1 MALQTKR
8 KIGIRKEILLSFIIL
23 NLIALGAI
31 AIVALLFNNLIGN
44 SITGA
49 TEEVL
54 ENINDN
60 TLTQFAIIVVTL
72 WEIIVISLFVG
83 LKLADSVV
91 KPIQKLTNIALK
103 LCTHDLK
110 TVSFQEIAKDF
121 DKEIETQETE
131 LGNLTEAFKKLVN
144 RVKEDIGK

>member
-1 MALQTKR
+1 MTQEKKR
-8 KIGIRKEILLSFIIL
+8 KSGIRKEILLSFIIL
-23 NLIALGAI
+23 NVIALGIIAITAI
-31 AIVALLFNNLIGN
+31 AFNNIIGN

-49 TEEVL
+49 TEEVQ
-54 ENINDN
+54 ENIEI
-60 TLTQFAIIVVTL
+60 QSAIILVTL

-110 TVSFQEIAKDF
+110 TVSFQEIATDF
-121 DKEIETQETE
+121 DKEIATQETE

-144 RVKEDIGK
+144 RVKEDVDKE

>member
-1 MALQTKR
+1 MSQQVKR
-8 KIGIRKEILLSFIIL
+8 KIGIRQEILISFVIL
-23 NLIALGAI
+23 NLIGLGAI
-31 AIVALLFNNLIGN
+31 AITAIVFNNVIGN

-49 TEEVL
+49 TAVVL
-54 ENINDN
+54 EN
-60 TLTQFAIIVVTL
+60 TETQFALILITV

-110 TVSFQEIAKDF
+110 TVSFQDIATDF
-121 DKEIETQETE
+121 DKETENQETE
-131 LGNLTEAFKKLVN
+131 LGNLTQAFKKLVN
-144 RVKEDIGK
+144 RVKEDIK

>member
-1 MALQTKR
+1 MAQQTKR
-8 KIGIRKEILLSFIIL
+8 KIGIRKEILISFIIL
-23 NLIALGAI
+23 NIIALGTIAMTAI
-31 AIVALLFNNLIGN
+31 IFNSVIGN

-49 TEEVL
+49 TDQVE
-54 ENINDN
+54 ENIEV
-60 TLTQFAIIVVTL
+60 QFAIILVTL

-110 TVSFQEIAKDF
+110 TVSFQEIATDF

-144 RVKEDIGK
+144 RVKEDIDK

>member
-1 MALQTKR
+1 MAQQTKR
-8 KIGIRKEILLSFIIL
+8 KLGIRKEILISFIIL
-23 NLIALGAI
+23 NLIALGTI
-31 AIVALLFNNLIGN
+31 AIVALIFNNIIGN

-49 TEEVL
+49 TTEVL
-54 ENINDN
+54 EN
-60 TLTQFAIIVVTL
+60 TETQFAIILITL

-110 TVSFQEIAKDF
+110 TVSFQEIATDF

-144 RVKEDIGK
+144 RVKEDIK

>member
-1 MALQTKR
+1 MAQEKKR
-8 KIGIRKEILLSFIIL
+8 KSGIRKEILLSFIIL
-23 NLIALGAI
+23 NVIALGTI
-31 AIVALLFNNLIGN
+31 AITAITFNNIIGN

-54 ENINDN
+54 ANIEI
-60 TLTQFAIIVVTL
+60 QSAIILVTL

-110 TVSFQEIAKDF
+110 TVSFQEIATDF
-121 DKEIETQETE
+121 DKEIATQETE
-131 LGNLTEAFKKLVN
+131 LGNLTQAFKKLVN
-144 RVKEDIGK
+144 RVKEDVDKE

>member
-1 MALQTKR
+1 MTQQAKR
-8 KIGIRKEILLSFIIL
+8 KIGIRQEILISFVIL
-23 NLIALGAI
+23 NVIALGAL
-31 AIVALLFNNLIGN
+31 AITAIIFNNIIGN

-49 TEEVL
+49 TAEVL
-54 ENINDN
+54 ENSEV
-60 TLTQFAIIVVTL
+60 QGAIIIVTM
-72 WEIIVISLFVG
+72 WEIIVISLFVV

-110 TVSFQEIAKDF
+110 TVSFQEIATDF

-144 RVKEDIGK
+144 RVKEDIKK

>member
-1 MALQTKR
+1 MAQAENK
-8 KIGIRKEILLSFIIL
+8 KSGIRKQILISFVIL
-23 NLIALGAI
+23 NVIALGVIAVTAI
-31 AIVALLFNNLIGN
+31 IFNSLIGN

-49 TEEVL
+49 PDEVL
-54 ENINDN
+54 DLVRDNIQ
-60 TLTQFAIIVVTL
+60 TQFAIIIITL

-110 TVSFQEIAKDF
+110 TVSFQEIATDF

-144 RVKEDIGK
+144 RVKDDVK

>member
-1 MALQTKR
+1 MSQQIKR
-8 KIGIRKEILLSFIIL
+8 KIGIRQEILISFVIL
-23 NLIALGAI
+23 NLIGLGAI
-31 AIVALLFNNLIGN
+31 AITALAFNSVIGN

-49 TEEVL
+49 TEQVL
-54 ENINDN
+54 ENVEV
-60 TLTQFAIIVVTL
+60 QFAIIVVTL
-72 WEIIVISLFVG
+72 WEMIVISLFVG

>member
-1 MALQTKR
+1 MAQQIKR
-8 KIGIRKEILLSFIIL
+8 KIGIRKEILLSFIVL
-23 NLIALGAI
+23 NIIALGVI
-31 AIVALLFNNLIGN
+31 AITAIIFNNVIGN

-49 TEEVL
+49 TAQVL
-54 ENINDN
+54 ENVQ
-60 TLTQFAIIVVTL
+60 TQIAIIIVTL
-72 WEIIVISLFVG
+72 WEMIVISLFVG

-110 TVSFQEIAKDF
+110 TLSFQEIATDF

-144 RVKEDIGK
+144 RVKEDISK

>member
-1 MALQTKR
+1 MVQQTKR
-8 KIGIRKEILLSFIIL
+8 KSGIRKQILLSFVIL
-23 NLIALGAI
+23 NVIVLGIIAATAI
-31 AIVALLFNNLIGN
+31 IYNNIIGS

-49 TEEVL
+49 TEQVR
-54 ENINDN
+54 ENIEV
-60 TLTQFAIIVVTL
+60 QFAIILVTL

-110 TVSFQEIAKDF
+110 TVSFQEIATDF
-121 DKEIETQETE
+121 DKELETQETE

-144 RVKEDIGK
+144 RVKEDVK

>member
-1 MALQTKR
+1 MAQQTKR
-8 KIGIRKEILLSFIIL
+8 KIGIRKEILISFIIL
-23 NLIALGAI
+23 N
-31 AIVALLFNNLIGN
+31 IVALGTIAITAIIFNSVIGN

-49 TEEVL
+49 TEQVN
-54 ENINDN
+54 ENIEV
-60 TLTQFAIIVVTL
+60 QFAIILVTL

-110 TVSFQEIAKDF
+110 TVSFQEIATDF

-144 RVKEDIGK
+144 RVKEDIDK

>member
-1 MALQTKR
+1 MAQQAKR
-8 KIGIRKEILLSFIIL
+8 KIGIRQEILISFIIL
-23 NLIALGAI
+23 NVIALGTI
-31 AIVALLFNNLIGN
+31 AIVAVIFNNLIGT

-54 ENINDN
+54 EN
-60 TLTQFAIIVVTL
+60 TQTQFAIILITL

-110 TVSFQEIAKDF
+110 TVSFQEIATDF

-144 RVKEDIGK
+144 RVKEDAQ

>member
-1 MALQTKR
+1 MAQQTKR

-23 NLIALGAI
+23 NVIALGAI
-31 AIVALLFNNLIGN
+31 AITAIIFNNVIGS

-49 TEEVL
+49 TEQVL
-54 ENINDN
+54 ENVEV
-60 TLTQFAIIVVTL
+60 QVSIIVVTL
-72 WEIIVISLFVG
+72 WEMIVISLFVG

-144 RVKEDIGK
+144 RVKEDIDK

>member
-1 MALQTKR
+1 MAQEKKR
-8 KIGIRKEILLSFIIL
+8 KSGIRKEILLSFIIL
-23 NLIALGAI
+23 NVIALGTIAII
-31 AIVALLFNNLIGN
+31 AIVFNNIIGN

-49 TEEVL
+49 SEEFL
-54 ENINDN
+54 ANIEI
-60 TLTQFAIIVVTL
+60 QSAIILVTL

-110 TVSFQEIAKDF
+110 TVSFQEIATDF
-121 DKEIETQETE
+121 DKEIATQETE

-144 RVKEDIGK
+144 RVKEDVDKE